1 MRRDPAQIAQAA
13 TRALP
18 RTADACRHAAKRNDE
33 LAVSTRGWLID
44 YHRQRA
50 AACRARAIDL
60 DGDPGASFESE
71 WAA

>member
-1 MRRDPAQIAQAA
+1 MRRDPAQIAQTA

-18 RTADACRHAAKRNDE
+18 RTADACRHAATQNE
-33 LAVSTRGWLID
+33 ALAASTRGWLTN

-60 DGDPGASFESE
+60 DGDPIAAIESE